1 MLRIDP
7 VDTIQKPIETTFK
20 NRVTSKKLATQK
32 LSRLTEKFVIQDASK
47 TLLPKNTKISQATRY
62 LADKAAKVTSSKL
75 AEQKMAR
82 LTEIL

>member
-20 NRVTSKKLATQK
+20 NRVTSEKLAAQK
-32 LSRLTEKFVIQDASK
+32 LLRLADSGIKQDALS
-47 TLLPKNTKISQATRY
+47 TLLPKNINVTEAANY
-62 LADKAAKVTSSKL
+62 LSNEAAKVTSSKL